1 MEIRRQLTIEDQTL
15 IEGGRPLNTPIRKVA
30 AIAVITNPFAGRYV
44 DDLTEL
50 IDSGERLGEILVE
63 RILRVIDPKEVQ
75 SYGKACIVGEAGELE
90 HSAALMHPTFG
101 APVRKAIQ
109 GGKAIIPSTKK
120 VGGPGTRIDIPF
132 FYKDEIYVMSHLDA
146 MDVGISDAPKSNE
159 ILLALAMTTGGRPH
173 ARIPGGVTQEEIKKN
188 TARSRD
194 SETTSSSE

>member
-1 MEIRRQLTIEDQTL
+1 MPRSTSVEIRRQVTIEEETL
-15 IEGGRPLNTPIRKVA
+15 IEGGRPLNAPIKKVA

-50 IDSGERLGEILVE
+50 IDIGESLGAILVE
-63 RILRVIDPKEVQ
+63 RILNVIGPKEVE

-101 APVRKAIQ
+101 APIRKAI
-109 GGKAIIPSTKK
+109 GAGKAIIPSTKK
-120 VGGPGTRIDIPF
+120 IGGPGTHIDIPF

-146 MDVGISDAPKSNE
+146 MEVRICDAPKSDE

-173 ARIPGGVTQEEIKKN
+173 ARLPGGVAKPGP
-188 TARSRD
+188 S
-194 SETTSSSE
+194 

>member
-1 MEIRRQLTIEDQTL
+1 MSRNNALEIRRQLTIEEETL
-15 IEGGRPLNTPIRKVA
+15 IEGGRPLNTPTKKVA

-50 IDSGERLGEILVE
+50 IDSGAKLGELLVD
-63 RILRVIDPKEVQ
+63 RILKVIDPKEVE

-101 APVRKAIQ
+101 APIRKAI
-109 GGKAIIPSTKK
+109 GAGKAIIPSTKK
-120 VGGPGTRIDIPF
+120 VGGPGSRIDIPF

-173 ARIPGGVTQEEIKKN
+173 ARIPGGVTKDEIKMN
-188 TARSRD
+188 SG
-194 SETTSSSE
+194 